1 MITYTTL
8 ISAMSDV
15 SIDGMSK
22 AELKDEVEKLRRD
35 LAEQRAHH
43 AGYVQGIKDCCSGGS
58 SGKKDG
64 DQTKSGDQKTG
75 GSAGSSGRKR

>member
-1 MITYTTL
+1 MITCTTL

-22 AELKDEVEKLRRD
+22 AELKDEVEKLLRD

-43 AGYVQGIKDCCSGGS
+43 AGYVQEIKDCCSGSS

-64 DQTKSGDQKTG
+64 DQTKGGDQKTG